1 MFKLNPDLK
10 NSIDS
15 NFATTTMNDLN
26 VRTSD
31 IASINNKE
39 KNHSLS
45 FSSKHSI
52 STLVEE
58 VNIKFYQFSYNKI
71 NYISYC
77 IFIKNPLLEQ
87 NKEHDEYQN
96 QGYVSWKH
104 YYDFITLGLGIIGF
118 LLLFMAFAFGQ
129 TLSILTDYYLAMWSS
144 TELSNAQFFNQTN
157 DSTSLRMFHDEFFNQ
172 RKSNFIIYSS

>member
-1 MFKLNPDLK
+1 
-10 NSIDS
+10 
-15 NFATTTMNDLN
+15 MNTFYD
-26 VRTSD
+26 RTSD

-39 KNHSLS
+39 KSLS

-58 VNIKFYQFSYNKI
+58 VNIKFYLYNIFYIIKPYYI
-71 NYISYC
+71 ISYF
-77 IFIKNPLLEQ
+77 IFIKDPLLEQ
-87 NKEHDEYQN
+87 SKEHDEYQN

-129 TLSILTDYYLAMWSS
+129 TLSILSDYYLAMWSS
-144 TELSNAQFFNQTN
+144 TELSNAQFFNQTQTYN
-157 DSTSLRMFHDEFFNQ
+157 STSLRMEFFKQ

>member
-1 MFKLNPDLK
+1 
-10 NSIDS
+10 
-15 NFATTTMNDLN
+15 MNDFN
-26 VRTSD
+26 DRTSD

-39 KNHSLS
+39 KSHSLS

-58 VNIKFYQFSYNKI
+58 VNITFYLYNLFLYNKI
-71 NYISYC
+71 NCISYY
-77 IFIKNPLLEQ
+77 IFIKDPLLEQ
-87 NKEHDEYQN
+87 SKEHDEYQN

-157 DSTSLRMFHDEFFNQ
+157 NSTSLRMFDDEFFKQ